1 MRQDNFP
8 GVEVSSL
15 ILTKPMR
22 CDVPP
27 GAFWAKR
34 KPRTQPTD
42 WHPLAEHC
50 IDVAACCEALLGL
63 SAVRVKLGRLAG
75 TVDWPEAWTA
85 RLTVLA
91 MLHDFGKANAG
102 FQEQRP
108 HAGHIKQAAAIL
120 RDPNK
125 FAAAGLDIFAGWG
138 VDAREL
144 LAVMLAH
151 HGEPPD
157 VSNPPQME
165 ALWTAAAIAGVGA
178 LVNTALSE
186 WPEAA
191 SELTP
196 PFPDRPPFW
205 HAVLGLLQLSD
216 WIGSDD
222 RSDAFPYE
230 VETDGPRLRFAR
242 DRVHE
247 LFGLTGLDVTA
258 YRQRFSSPPDFG
270 AVSGYEA
277 FAIQRAA
284 AQAPGPIVVLEAE
297 TGSGKTEAALYRF
310 ARLFAAGKVDSLYFA
325 LPTRAAATQIHGRVE
340 AAIKLMF
347 PDPGPRPI
355 VIRALPGDAG
365 ADGITLRNIG
375 GFEVEW
381 PDDPSELAR
390 RARWAAEQPK
400 RFLAATIAIGTIDQ
414 ALLGAVKVKHAQMR
428 SFCLM
433 RSLLVVDEVHAS
445 DAYME
450 GLLANLLAQHARAG
464 GEALLL
470 SATLGSASRTRLM
483 LGHLMG
489 HRKIKQRRPGVAE
502 ARTIAYPA
510 LSWIA
515 DGAIVTRT
523 HASRG
528 GNKQVTIEPATII
541 GQPEEIARR
550 ALAAADAGA
559 KVLVLRNTVRDAV
572 ATAKALHELAPDHL
586 ALFAIG
592 NVPTLHHSRFARVD
606 RLRLDKAVE
615 VRIGKVR
622 PDGPLV
628 LAGTQTLEQ
637 SLDIDA
643 DLLICDLAP
652 MDVLLQ
658 RIGRLHRHSRDKRP
672 AGFQQARAVILAP
685 DTFEASLSAVARG
698 FSCPHGLGGFVYAD
712 LRAIAAARQAI
723 GAGAVWDIP
732 AMNRALVE
740 DATHPDAL
748 EALAEELA
756 KCDPRWTKAQ
766 YVKEGKDIS
775 QKQSVQ
781 NAIVEWDTCV
791 SDFRVAEDKIGTR
804 LGQRDIDVE
813 FNSAPNGPFGT
824 AIERLVIPAFLLT
837 GDTEHLLPANVVQNP
852 DGFSFRLGETVFL
865 YDRYGLQMIPS

>member
-1 MRQDNFP
+1 
-8 GVEVSSL
+8 
-15 ILTKPMR
+15 MR

-34 KPRTQPTD
+34 KPRAQPTD

-63 SAVRVKLGRLAG
+63 PAVRVKLGRLAG

-102 FQEQRP
+102 FQEQTP

-120 RDPNK
+120 RDPDK

-157 VSNPPQME
+157 ISNPPQME

-186 WPEAA
+186 WPEVA
-191 SELTP
+191 SKFAP
-196 PFPDRPPFW
+196 PFPDYPRFW

-222 RSDAFPYE
+222 RSDAFPYAI
-230 VETDGPRLRFAR
+230 ETDGPRLPPAR
-242 DRVHE
+242 ARAAS
-247 LFGLTGLDVTA
+247 LFRTTGLDVTA
-258 YRQRFSSPPDFG
+258 LRQRFSTAPEFS

-284 AQAPGPIVVLEAE
+284 AEAPGPIVVLEAE

-355 VIRALPGDAG
+355 VVRALPGDAG
-365 ADGITLRNIG
+365 ADGVTLRSIG
-375 GFEVEW
+375 RFEVEW
-381 PDDPSELAR
+381 PDDPGELAR
-390 RARWAAEQPK
+390 RKRWAAEQPK
-400 RFLAATIAIGTIDQ
+400 RYLAATIAIGTIDQ

-470 SATLGSASRTRLM
+470 SATLGGASRTRLL
-483 LGHLMG
+483 LGHLMC
-489 HRKIKQRRPGVAE
+489 HRKIKQRQPGVAE
-502 ARTIAYPA
+502 ARDIAYPA

-515 DGAIVTRT
+515 GGEIITGT

-528 GNKQVTIEPATII
+528 GNKRVTVEPATII
-541 GQPEEIARR
+541 GQPEAIARQ
-550 ALAAADAGA
+550 ALAAAAAGA
-559 KVLVLRNTVRDAV
+559 KVLVLRNTVKDAV
-572 ATAKALHELAPDHL
+572 ATAKALHELAPGHP
-586 ALFAIG
+586 ALFAVNG
-592 NVPTLHHSRFARVD
+592 VPTLHHSRFARVD
-606 RLRLDKAVE
+606 RRLLDEAAE
-615 VRIGKVR
+615 ARIGKVR

-658 RIGRLHRHSRDKRP
+658 RIGRLHRHSRDNRP
-672 AGFQQARAVILAP
+672 AGFQQARVVILVP

-698 FSCPHGLGGFVYAD
+698 FSGPHGLGGFVYAD
-712 LRAIAAARQAI
+712 LRSLAATRQAI
-723 GAGAVWDIP
+723 GEGAVWDIP

-756 KCDPRWTKAQ
+756 KSDPRWTKAQ
-766 YVKEGKDIS
+766 NSAEGKVIS
-775 QKQSVQ
+775 LTQSSQ
-781 NAIVEWDTCV
+781 NAVLDWNQSV
-791 SDFRVAEDKIGTR
+791 SDFKVAEDKIGTR
-804 LGQRDIDVE
+804 LGQRDIEIE
-813 FNSAPNGPFGT
+813 FAPAPIGPFGT
-824 AIERLVIPAFLLT
+824 AIERLVIPAFLLKGET
-837 GDTEHLLPANVVQNP
+837 TNLLPLNVVQNSN
-852 DGFSFRLGETVFL
+852 GFSFRLGETMFL
-865 YDRYGLQMIPS
+865 YDSYGLQTIPL